1 MKDRP
6 IHFSANKI
14 SEASI
19 IEFIMENTTFD
30 WNDEW
35 AELWYCLKLKL
46 TLLFLYEIKFIL
58 NYFCS

>member
-6 IHFSANKI
+6 IHFSASKI
-14 SEASI
+14 SEFSI

-35 AELWYCLKLKL
+35 AEL
-46 TLLFLYEIKFIL
+46 
-58 NYFCS
+58 

>member
-35 AELWYCLKLKL
+35 AEL
-46 TLLFLYEIKFIL
+46 
-58 NYFCS
+58 